1 MDQSNSKWTRWIAIA
16 LCALALNAMK
26 RADESAPAGQVLRG
40 AATAAA
46 GDQPEAPRPSVT
58 QRR

>member
-26 RADESAPAGQVLRG
+26 RADEPAPSGQVLR
-40 AATAAA
+40 TAANA
-46 GDQPEAPRPSVT
+46 DQPASPPTSETRS
-58 QRR
+58 R